1 MFKKNKADFEKGF
14 LFFGSTFKMA
24 ISIPKWEYQ
33 KISIPDESQ
42 Q

>member
-1 MFKKNKADFEKGF
+1 MFKKNQADFEKGF
-14 LFFGSTFKMA
+14 LFSGSTFK
-24 ISIPKWEYQ
+24 YQ